1 MFTPLPQSQDRMPGR
16 ESELNPPAQHI
27 RPNYRGSGRLAGK
40 RAVVT
45 GGDSGIGR
53 AVALHFARE
62 GADVAIVHLPMEAED
77 GQYTLSLLEAEG
89 VRSLAIVGDLRDPAF
104 CRQVIDEAV
113 AALGGLDILVN
124 NAGIQK
130 VADDLTAVS
139 DEDWAWHFD
148 TNVHPMFRLSR
159 AALPHFAPGASIINT
174 TSVNAYVGN
183 DSLVAYSSTK
193 GAQVGFTR
201 ALALQLASR
210 GIRVNEVAPGP
221 IWTSIQP
228 AGFGPIDPQLVA
240 DMGKSVPLGRIG
252 QPSEVAPAYV
262 YLASEDASYVT
273 GQTIH
278 VNGGMPVNG

>member
-1 MFTPLPQSQDRMPGR
+1 MTPLPQSQDRMPGR
-16 ESELNPPAQHI
+16 ESELTPPAEHI
-27 RPNYRGSGRLAGK
+27 KSSYRGAGRLAGRK
-40 RAVVT
+40 AIVT

-62 GADVAIVHLPMEAED
+62 GADVAIVHMQMEDDDGEQTLALLRAESV
-77 GQYTLSLLEAEG
+77 TA
-89 VRSLAIVGDLRDPAF
+89 LAIVGDLRDPAF
-104 CRQVIDEAV
+104 CDQVIDQAV
-113 AALGGLDILVN
+113 TALGGLDILVN

-130 VADDLTAVS
+130 VADDLATIS
-139 DEDWAWHFD
+139 DDDWAWHFD
-148 TNVHPMFRLSR
+148 TNVHPMFRLTR
-159 AALPHFAPGASIINT
+159 AALPHLSAGASIINT

-183 DSLVAYSSTK
+183 PSLVAYSSTK

-201 ALALQLASR
+201 ALSLQLAGR
-210 GIRVNEVAPGP
+210 GVRVNEVAPGP

-228 AGFGPIDPQLVA
+228 ASFGAIDPQLVA
-240 DMGKSVPLGRIG
+240 DMGKSVPMGRIG

>member
-1 MFTPLPQSQDRMPGR
+1 MTPLPQSQDRMPGR
-16 ESELNPPAQHI
+16 ESELMPPAEHI
-27 RPNYRGSGRLAGK
+27 KPSYRGAGRLAGK
-40 RAVVT
+40 KAIVT

-62 GADVAIVHLPMEAED
+62 GADVAIVHMPMEIDD
-77 GQYTLSLLEAEG
+77 GEQTLALLRAEG
-89 VRSLAIVGDLRDPAF
+89 VTAHAIVGDLRNPDFPA
-104 CRQVIDEAV
+104 QVIEQAV
-113 AALGGLDILVN
+113 VALGGLDILVN

-130 VADDLTAVS
+130 VADDLAMIS

-159 AALPHFAPGASIINT
+159 AALPYLSRGASIINT

-183 DSLVAYSSTK
+183 ASLVAYSSTK

-201 ALALQLASR
+201 ALSLQLASR
-210 GIRVNEVAPGP
+210 GVRVNEVAPGP
-221 IWTSIQP
+221 IWTSIQ
-228 AGFGPIDPQLVA
+228 AASFGNVDPQLVA
-240 DMGKSVPLGRIG
+240 DMGKSVPMGRIG